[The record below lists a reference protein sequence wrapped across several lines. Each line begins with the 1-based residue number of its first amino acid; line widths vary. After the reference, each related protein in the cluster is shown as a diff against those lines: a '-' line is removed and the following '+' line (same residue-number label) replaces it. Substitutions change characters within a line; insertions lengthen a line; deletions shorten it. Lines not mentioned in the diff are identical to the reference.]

1 MSFRRLW
8 SEMGTGRSTAVA
20 QFLDEIELTKKP
32 NPGGVTAPLFSLATG
47 PTDKPFVVRNDMS
60 A

>member
-1 MSFRRLW
+1 
-8 SEMGTGRSTAVA
+8 MGIGRSTAVA

-32 NPGGVTAPLFSLATG
+32 NLGCVTAPLFSLATR
-47 PTDKPFVVRNDMS
+47 PTDNPFVVRNDRS